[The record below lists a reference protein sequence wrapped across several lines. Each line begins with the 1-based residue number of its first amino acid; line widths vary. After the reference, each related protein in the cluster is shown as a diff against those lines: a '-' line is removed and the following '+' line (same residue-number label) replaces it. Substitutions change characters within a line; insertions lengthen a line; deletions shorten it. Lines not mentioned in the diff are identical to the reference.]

1 MKELSLNVL
10 DITENSLKAGSTLTE
25 ILLCETNDTLSISIR
40 DNGCGMKKEMCERVT
55 DPFCTSR
62 TTRKVGLG
70 VPFFKMAA
78 EMTGGSFKIESR
90 HIDEFPNSHGTEV
103 EALFYKNHID
113 FTPLGEIVETIVT
126 LIQGHPESDFIFSHK
141 KGENEV
147 TLDTREIRAELGAE
161 IPLNEIEILCWIK
174 EYLNEQYINL

>member
-90 HIDEFPNSHGTEV
+90 HIDEFPNNHGTEV

-113 FTPLGEIVETIVT
+113 FTPLGDVTASIIT
-126 LIQGHPESDFIFSHK
+126 LIQGNPDRDFFFRHTFGASAV
-141 KGENEV
+141 E
-147 TLDTREIRAELGAE
+147 LDTKMLRKELGD
-161 IPLNEIEILCWIK
+161 IPLSKSEVIKWIEK
-174 EYLNEQYINL
+174 FVREQYENL